1 MDEISRLYRD
11 LLAAWNERDAAAFA
25 ALFGDDGHVIGFDGS
40 EMHGRDEIE
49 SELGRIF
56 ADHETAAYVAKVRS
70 EQAVTPE
77 VVVLRAVAGMV
88 PRGHADLN
96 PSVNAVQ
103 SLVAAKKDGDW
114 RIVLF
119 QNTPAQ
125 LHGRP
130 ELAEALTKELRQL
143 VSRS

>member
-25 ALFGDDGHVIGFDGS
+25 ALFADDGHVIGFDGS

-70 EQAVTPE
+70 EQTVTPE

>member
-70 EQAVTPE
+70 EQTVTPE

-88 PRGHADLN
+88 PHSHADLN
-96 PSVNAVQ
+96 PAVNAVQ

-119 QNTPAQ
+119 QNT
-125 LHGRP
+125 
-130 ELAEALTKELRQL
+130 
-143 VSRS
+143 RSCTGDPSSPKR